1 MPSGNEIVEYI
12 DTLLNIAEFDDYC
25 VNGLQVEGKEQI
37 SKIILGVSCSER
49 LFTEAIKRNA
59 DMIIVHHG
67 LFWKKTSAP
76 FTLTGFTRNRIALL
90 IENNINL
97 AAYHLPLDAHPE
109 IGNNAQILKK
119 LNLEPIK
126 PIEVGFLAKLDAPV
140 PIENFIK
147 LVNEKLQT
155 DSELFLFGSKNVSQ
169 VLVISGSS
177 AIAYPLALKNLADT
191 FIAGNI
197 KESLVRELEEVKLN
211 LINAGHYNTEK
222 LGVQALG
229 KVLEKQFDIICEFVD
244 IPNPV

>member
-1 MPSGNEIVEYI
+1 MPSKSEIIEYI
-12 DTLLNIAEFDDYC
+12 NKLLNIAEFDDYS

-49 LFTEAIKRNA
+49 LFTEAVKRNA
-59 DMIIVHHG
+59 DMILVHHG
-67 LFWKKTSAP
+67 LFWKKTSTP

-109 IGNNAQILKK
+109 IGNNAQILKRLK
-119 LNLEPIK
+119 LKPIK
-126 PIEVGFLAKLDAPV
+126 PIEVGFLGKLEAPV
-140 PIENFIK
+140 PIDNFIK
-147 LVNEKLQT
+147 LVNKQLQT
-155 DSELFLFGSKNVSQ
+155 DSELFLFGSKKVSQ

-177 AIAYPLALKNLADT
+177 AIAYPLALKIFADT

-222 LGVQALG
+222 FGVQALG
-229 KVLEKQFDIICEFVD
+229 KVLERQFELTCEFVD